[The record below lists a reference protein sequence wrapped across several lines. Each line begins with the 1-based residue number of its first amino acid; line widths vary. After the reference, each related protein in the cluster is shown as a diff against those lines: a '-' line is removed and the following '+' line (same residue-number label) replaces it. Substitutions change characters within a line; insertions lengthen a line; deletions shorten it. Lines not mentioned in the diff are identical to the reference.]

1 MTLVDL
7 ILLSDGIKEDG
18 DSYLIDV
25 FRKTYDK
32 TGTTPFKSLSAN
44 IDYKNSRESFLLE
57 KDDLVVV
64 RLKEGVTKNSF
75 VTINGLVKSPG
86 PYAILNNKYSLY
98 DLLNDAGGILK
109 DGSLKGVKV
118 KRINKAKKEIEKLVS
133 STDTLGIEISDLED
147 YIEFGV
153 DIAQLYKTK
162 GTDLKYNVIL
172 KDGDVIEVPKADYTI
187 QVIGEVQRPT
197 VINFKK
203 GMTALQAINQAGGVT
218 DLAKKRGSFVV
229 YQNGNVSSFKRFL
242 FFNFPPRLEPGS
254 KIIVPKKVAN
264 PNKTSL
270 AEIIGLTST
279 LATLAVL
286 INSL

>member
-1 MTLVDL
+1 VYLT
-7 ILLSDGIKEDG
+7 
-18 DSYLIDV
+18 DS
-25 FRKTYDK
+25 
-32 TGTTPFKSLSAN
+32 
-44 IDYKNSRESFLLE
+44 
-57 KDDLVVV
+57 
-64 RLKEGVTKNSF
+64 
-75 VTINGLVKSPG
+75 
-86 PYAILNNKYSLY
+86 
-98 DLLNDAGGILK
+98 
-109 DGSLKGVKV
+109 
-118 KRINKAKKEIEKLVS
+118 
-133 STDTLGIEISDLED
+133 LGIEISGLED

-172 KDGDVIEVPKADYTI
+172 KDGDVIEIPKADYTI

-203 GMTALQAINQAGGVT
+203 GMTALQAISQAGGAT
-218 DLAKKRGSFVV
+218 DLAKKRGTFVV
-229 YQNGNVSSFKRFL
+229 YQNGNVSSFKGFL